1 MKDEQE
7 DKIQA
12 WGKYIF
18 EVVKGVIGTVEGL
31 ENLQMLIRNLSY
43 DRKDSDHQ
51 KKFSMELLFLHA
63 KLLVGLFGTNERL
76 NDVQANIFFAYN
88 RLFNTNKLPSE
99 GEVNQTF
106 KHLIDRLQKPVQK
119 YLKNP
124 SGLKRNIVCNAVHRF
139 VNRPTNVPLS
149 ANLHNLLKKLPFAYF
164 ELLNSYPTHR
174 ATHTLDEQVLKA
186 FFPLHLSPLLDT
198 KYFPGFVRDIPL
210 SIAQYLENYDS
221 LKLELEANCLY
232 GVLKIAAQNGTADI
246 RNPGV
251 KDLIVK
257 RDILFKQFYE
267 CYTAF
272 SNDAATVKS
281 VLDSEDRELQKRAL
295 KQLVK
300 KALIAE
306 EHLAL
311 VIGTYPYTDLISMGN
326 FAEILDE
333 LKKAHAA
340 HKKDIERKKT
350 TGVSTRTIRVPKHLV
365 VQRKQLFGD
374 TRWDSLVLESLEQ
387 IKAFSKKKVIEKSL
401 KIGYDKESISGLYA
415 KDNSSQQITI
425 AISNQVIRR
434 TERLAKKCG
443 MNLQEYYNFALKYRF
458 DPSMKENVTTPK
470 MSKDISGSIEKN
482 KEDESTDTPAIL
494 QNSEALNEEEKQ
506 QDADTGT
513 VTTPLESSS
522 GNDEQSCEQEL
533 SNTLSAT
540 PQSQENAERHKAS
553 SALVKQNL
561 EYNDPH
567 YNKENHQNP
576 QAVLQDDFINDELPR
591 GKELTERL
599 VAVYDARRREKGTS
613 ISPVSYNR
621 SRREPKRQRKS

>member
-1 MKDEQE
+1 MRNEQE

-12 WGKYIF
+12 WGEYIF

-31 ENLQMLIRNLSY
+31 ENLQLLIRNLSY
-43 DRKDSDHQ
+43 DRKNIDHQ
-51 KKFSMELLFLHA
+51 QKFKTQFELPHTI
-63 KLLVGLFGTNERL
+63 KLVGLFGDYQHL
-76 NDVQANIFFAYN
+76 NDAQASIFSAYK
-88 RLFNTNKLPSE
+88 RLFNTSELPRMC
-99 GEVNQTF
+99 EVDHTF
-106 KHLIDRLQKPVQK
+106 KHLIDRLQKPVQRF
-119 YLKNP
+119 LKNP
-124 SGLKRNIVCNAVHRF
+124 SGLQRNIVRGAVHRF
-139 VNRPTNVPLS
+139 VNGSSNVPLS
-149 ANLHNLLKKLPFAYF
+149 ASLHNLLKKLPFAYF

-186 FFPLHLSPLLDT
+186 FFPLHLSPLRGAG
-198 KYFPGFVRDIPL
+198 YFPSFALDIPPA
-210 SIAQYLENYDS
+210 IAQHLENYDS
-221 LKLELEANCLY
+221 LKLELEINCLY
-232 GVLKIAAQNGTADI
+232 AVLTAAQNGTADI
-246 RNPGV
+246 RNPYV
-251 KDLIVK
+251 KNLIVK
-257 RDILFKQFYE
+257 RDTSFKQFYE

-272 SNDAATVKS
+272 SNDASTVKS
-281 VLDSEDRELQKRAL
+281 VLDSEDGELQKRAL

-311 VIGTYPYTDLISMGN
+311 VIGTYPYTDLISRGD
-326 FAEILDE
+326 FAQILTV
-333 LKKAHAA
+333 LKKARAA

-350 TGVSTRTIRVPKHLV
+350 TGSSARGIRVPVRLIE
-365 VQRKQLFGD
+365 QRKQLFKD
-374 TRWDSLVLESLEQ
+374 MRWDSLVLESLEQ
-387 IKAFSKKKVIEKSL
+387 IKAFSKKKVIEESL

-425 AISNQVIRR
+425 AISNQVIIR

-443 MNLQEYYNFALKYRF
+443 MNLQEYYNFALNYRF
-458 DPSMKENVTTPK
+458 DPSMKENVTIPK
-470 MSKDISGSIEKN
+470 MSTDILGSIEKN
-482 KEDESTDTPAIL
+482 KEDESADTPAIL

-599 VAVYDARRREKGTS
+599 VAAYDARRREKGTS

>member
-31 ENLQMLIRNLSY
+31 ENLQVLIRNLSH
-43 DRKDSDHQ
+43 DRKNLDHQ
-51 KKFSMELLFLHA
+51 KRFETQFELPHTI
-63 KLLVGLFGTNERL
+63 KLVGLFGDYERL
-76 NDVQANIFFAYN
+76 NDAQGSIFLVYQ
-88 RLFNTNKLPSE
+88 RLFNTSKLPSE

-124 SGLKRNIVCNAVHRF
+124 SGLKRNIVCNAVRRF
-139 VNRPTNVPLS
+139 VNWPTNVPLS

-164 ELLNSYPTHR
+164 ELLASYPAHR
-174 ATHTLDEQVLKA
+174 TTQTLDEQVLKA

-221 LKLELEANCLY
+221 LKLELEINCLY
-232 GVLKIAAQNGTADI
+232 GVLDVAIQSGTADI
-246 RNPGV
+246 RSPYV
-251 KDLIVK
+251 KNLIVK
-257 RDILFKQFYE
+257 RDTSFKQFYE

-281 VLDSEDRELQKRAL
+281 VLDSEDGELQKRAL

-311 VIGTYPYTDLISMGN
+311 VIGTYPYTDLISRGD
-326 FAEILDE
+326 FAQILTV
-333 LKKAHAA
+333 LKKARAA

-350 TGVSTRTIRVPKHLV
+350 TGSSARGIRLPVRLIE
-365 VQRKQLFGD
+365 QRKQLFED
-374 TRWDSLVLESLEQ
+374 MRWDSLVLESLDQ
-387 IKAFSKKKVIEKSL
+387 IKAFSKKKVIEESL

-443 MNLQEYYNFALKYRF
+443 MNLQEYYNFALNYRF
-458 DPSMKENVTTPK
+458 DPSMKGSVTIPK
-470 MSKDISGSIEKN
+470 MSTDISGSIEKN
-482 KEDESTDTPAIL
+482 KEDESADTPAIL
-494 QNSEALNEEEKQ
+494 QNSEALNEEGKQ

-533 SNTLSAT
+533 SNSLPVTL
-540 PQSQENAERHKAS
+540 QSQEDAEKHKAL
-553 SALVKQNL
+553 SALIKQNL
-561 EYNDPH
+561 QYNDPH

-576 QAVLQDDFINDELPR
+576 QVVLPNDFINDELPR

-599 VAVYDARRREKGTS
+599 VAAFDARRREKGTS
-613 ISPVSYNR
+613 ITPVSYNR
-621 SRREPKRQRKS
+621 SRSVLVKQK

>member
-99 GEVNQTF
+99 GEVNHAF
-106 KHLIDRLQKPVQK
+106 KHLIERLKRPVQRLLEK
-119 YLKNP
+119 SSRP
-124 SGLKRNIVCNAVHRF
+124 QRNAVHHAIHRF
-139 VNRPTNVPLS
+139 VNRPTDASLPE
-149 ANLHNLLKKLPFAYF
+149 NLHNLLKKLPFAYF
-164 ELLNSYPTHR
+164 ELLASYPAHR
-174 ATHTLDEQVLKA
+174 TTQTLDEQVLKA

-232 GVLKIAAQNGTADI
+232 RVLKIAAQNGTADI

-281 VLDSEDRELQKRAL
+281 VLDSEDGELQKRAL

-311 VIGTYPYTDLISMGN
+311 VIGTYPYTDLISRGD
-326 FAEILDE
+326 FAQILTV
-333 LKKAHAA
+333 LKKARAA

-350 TGVSTRTIRVPKHLV
+350 TGSSARGIRLPVRLIE
-365 VQRKQLFGD
+365 QRKQLFED
-374 TRWDSLVLESLEQ
+374 MRWDSLVLESLDQ
-387 IKAFSKKKVIEKSL
+387 IKAFSKKKVIEESL

-443 MNLQEYYNFALKYRF
+443 MNLQEYYNFALNYRF
-458 DPSMKENVTTPK
+458 DPSMKGNVTIPK
-470 MSKDISGSIEKN
+470 MSTDISGSIEKTR
-482 KEDESTDTPAIL
+482 KMR
-494 QNSEALNEEEKQ
+494 AL
-506 QDADTGT
+506 T
-513 VTTPLESSS
+513 
-522 GNDEQSCEQEL
+522 
-533 SNTLSAT
+533 
-540 PQSQENAERHKAS
+540 
-553 SALVKQNL
+553 
-561 EYNDPH
+561 
-567 YNKENHQNP
+567 HQRFCKIAKP
-576 QAVLQDDFINDELPR
+576 
-591 GKELTERL
+591 
-599 VAVYDARRREKGTS
+599 
-613 ISPVSYNR
+613 
-621 SRREPKRQRKS
+621 